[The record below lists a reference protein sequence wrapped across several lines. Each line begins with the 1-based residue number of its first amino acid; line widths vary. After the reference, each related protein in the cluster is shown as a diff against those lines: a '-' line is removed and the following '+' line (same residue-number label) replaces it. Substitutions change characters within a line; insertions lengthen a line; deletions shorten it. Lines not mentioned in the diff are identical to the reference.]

1 MFDFQFTLDVDY
13 ETEENARLFESTYAS
28 LVARTVAGFVA
39 QMVFYPLETIVH
51 RLHVQGVRAIIDNT
65 DTGVGV
71 LPINSSVYYT
81 GFWSCLQSIE
91 ENEGGSGLYKG
102 VGCVLLKFSLLYGG
116 ILLAHGLAK
125 KFVMETK
132 TPTWNRET
140 SFHPEQRTTSD

>member
-1 MFDFQFTLDVDY
+1 M
-13 ETEENARLFESTYAS
+13 
-28 LVARTVAGFVA
+28 VARIAAGFFG
-39 QMVFYPLETIVH
+39 QMIFYPLETIVH

-71 LPINSSVYYT
+71 LPINSSIYYT

-102 VGCVLLKFSLLYGG
+102 IGCVLLKFSLLYGG
-116 ILLAHGLAK
+116 ILLAHGVAK

-132 TPTWNRET
+132 TPTWNREL
-140 SFHPEQRTTSD
+140 SNQQEQ